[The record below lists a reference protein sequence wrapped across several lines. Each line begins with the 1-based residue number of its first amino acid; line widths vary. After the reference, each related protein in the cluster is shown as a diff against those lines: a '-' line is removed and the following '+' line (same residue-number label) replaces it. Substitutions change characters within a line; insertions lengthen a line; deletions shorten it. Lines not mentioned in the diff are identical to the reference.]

1 MIDVRPFTE
10 AIDKQKLKVEG
21 VVVLQHGERI
31 AGRRWVP
38 EVPRNVFSVSKSF
51 TSVAVGIAVDE
62 GRLRLGDRVIDA
74 FPVRD
79 PSPRLSALTLE
90 HLLTMTRGYREFCR
104 PRSVE
109 EALSQELTKDPGEV
123 FLYDNACTFLAS
135 AMVTRAMGVKVRDL
149 LIERLFRPLGI
160 RDPVWPE
167 SDDGYTIGATALEL
181 TTSDMAKFGQF
192 LLNRGTWEGRRVVSA
207 PWLDGATRAQV
218 STAAANSGQPD
229 WDLGYGWQFWMCRHG
244 AYRADGKDGQFI
256 VVFPRQD
263 AVAAVTSGEENM
275 WPILYALWDYVL
287 PQL

>member
-1 MIDVRPFTE
+1 MIDLRPYAE
-10 AIDKQKLKVEG
+10 AIDKQKLRVEG
-21 VVVLQHGERI
+21 LVVLQHGEKI
-31 AGRRWVP
+31 AEHRWVP
-38 EVPRNVFSVSKSF
+38 EVPRNIFSVSKSF
-51 TSVAVGIAVDE
+51 TSVAAGIAVDE
-62 GRLRLGDRVIDA
+62 GRLSLGSRVIDS

-79 PSPRLSALTLE
+79 PSKRLSALTLE

-123 FLYDNACTFLAS
+123 FLYDNACTFLVS

-149 LIERLFRPLGI
+149 LVERLFRPLGI

-181 TTSDMAKFGQF
+181 TAPDMAKFGQF
-192 LLNRGTWEGRRVVSA
+192 LLLRGNWEGKQIVSA
-207 PWLDGATRAQV
+207 SWLEGAARAQV
-218 STAAANSGQPD
+218 STAAANPGRPD

-263 AVAAVTSGEENM
+263 AVAALTSNEENM
-275 WPILYALWDYVL
+275 GPILYALWDYVL